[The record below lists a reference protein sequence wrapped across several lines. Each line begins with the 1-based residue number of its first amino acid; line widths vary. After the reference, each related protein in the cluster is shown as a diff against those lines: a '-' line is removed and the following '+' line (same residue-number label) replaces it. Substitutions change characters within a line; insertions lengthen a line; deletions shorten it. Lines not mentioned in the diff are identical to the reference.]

1 MRKYVLSISCYVLL
15 RKNLCIAEFIMLSS
29 STEASDQISKQAIES
44 LLSQRYA

>member
-1 MRKYVLSISCYVLL
+1 MCKYVLSISCCVLL
-15 RKNLCIAEFIMLSS
+15 RKNLGIAEFIMLSS